1 MMLRVSSK
9 ITVFK
14 LDSTGTLVWQ
24 RDYAAGVDAYFQ
36 FLALTSD
43 GGAIVSGTVSKQ
55 RKSVQSGT
63 PAKGGAPARP

>member
-24 RDYAAGVDAYFQ
+24 RGYAAGVDAYFQ

-43 GGAIVSGTVSKQ
+43 G
-55 RKSVQSGT
+55 
-63 PAKGGAPARP
+63 

>member
-24 RDYAAGVDAYFQ
+24 RGYAAGVDAYFQ

-55 RKSVQSGT
+55 TAQRFKTQ
-63 PAKGGAPARP
+63 KEAPLDDC